1 MHKARYNL
9 LHLSLELSPRGPL
22 LVKAGGVSAD
32 PSLPDMQFVRTYH
45 PQQGETP
52 YIPGSSLKGV
62 VRGFVE
68 KVLRTLDTSGQPGPA
83 QNKGWRWA
91 CATFEP
97 GREEARQR
105 EKWNCPRFLQDQAFL
120 AKVTEGQE
128 RDLFSWEI
136 YRHSCGAC
144 RIFGHTRLRGRAS
157 FTDFLPTGEVR
168 TEVRYGVAV
177 SRLSHAVAQ
186 GPFEIEV
193 AVAGTF
199 AGQLVLE
206 NFELWQLALLA
217 LALESMERGLLKV
230 GYGKNRGFGEVSV
243 SVREARLDEVAAGL
257 DAAVWRGLGALVNG
271 DEAARYGLSRDDRVD
286 RLPQPSAS
294 EELGIYVRRTYDARG
309 WAQVVPRLLA
319 AIGAT

>member
-9 LHLSLELSPRGPL
+9 LHLCLELSPRGPL
-22 LVKAGGVSAD
+22 LVKAGGISAD
-32 PSLPDMQFVRTYH
+32 PSLPDMQFVRTFH
-45 PQQGETP
+45 PEQGETL

-62 VRGFVE
+62 VRSFVE
-68 KVLRTLDTSGQPGPA
+68 KVLRTLDDSRSWRHACPTFADDPA
-83 QNKGWRWA
+83 S
-91 CATFEP
+91 CARRL
-97 GREEARQR
+97 GKEEL
-105 EKWNCPRFLQDQAFL
+105 P
-120 AKVTEGQE
+120 
-128 RDLFSWEI
+128 SYEI

-157 FTDFLPTGEVR
+157 FTDFLPRGEVR

-186 GPFEIEV
+186 GPFEMEV

-243 SVREARLDEVAAGL
+243 SVREVRLEEVAAGL
-257 DAAVWRGLGALVNG
+257 DVAVWRGLGALVNG
-271 DEAARYGLSRDDRVD
+271 DEAARYGLSRDDRLD
-286 RLPQPSAS
+286 GLPQPSAS
-294 EELGIYVRRTYDARG
+294 EDLGIYVRRTYDAQR